1 VTSPE
6 RRNFDATGHIVPTLG
21 EYPEAVRAV
30 ARQESVALIDL
41 TPMSVR
47 FYEALGPESSPRAF
61 ADEGR
66 DKTHHNEY
74 GAYALARM
82 VVEGLRLA
90 DPQLTAGLAKHLA
103 ADAGTFDPSQP

>member
-1 VTSPE
+1 
-6 RRNFDATGHIVPTLG
+6 
-21 EYPEAVRAV
+21 
-30 ARQESVALIDL
+30 
-41 TPMSVR
+41 MSIR
-47 FYEALGPESSPRAF
+47 FYEALGPEVSARAF